1 MNRCTVF
8 LLTIVAPLLVQSNL
22 GRSLFLKG
30 ENINITGILWSDSF
44 KMLVKSDKSNEDN
57 GRYFEEMNR
66 NRFWGWNE
74 DYETL
79 LHFSESF
86 DGMANRSEIDW
97 KFAES
102 QMNETKNYLLGKL
115 KRRTL
120 LDKFVECSTQ
130 NSEILYRLRL
140 YAGNFTKV
148 MKPHIRFV
156 RMEIAKLRVL
166 SGVFREMADAINK
179 VEVENNRIQYP
190 MIQQQ

>member
-1 MNRCTVF
+1 
-8 LLTIVAPLLVQSNL
+8 
-22 GRSLFLKG
+22 
-30 ENINITGILWSDSF
+30 
-44 KMLVKSDKSNEDN
+44 MLVKSDKSNEDN

-66 NRFWGWNE
+66 NEFWGWNE

-97 KFAES
+97 KLAES

-140 YAGNFTKV
+140 YAGNFIKV
-148 MKPHIRFV
+148 MKPHIKFV
-156 RMEIAKLRVL
+156 RTEIAKLRVEQNALTHSPCIEPTRLQKGFRKLRRLISNVSVWRSRYFQFSLL
-166 SGVFREMADAINK
+166 SGVFREMADAISK